1 MYEKVFELIESRK
14 DQLISDASELIGVP
28 SVNPGQFEKEAAA
41 AFAAQLKRDGINHE
55 IVGPEPLRLS
65 VLADLN
71 GDAEGG
77 VLFNGHLDVVP
88 TGDEA
93 KWTSPPFKAEVRDG
107 RLYGRGS
114 TDMKGAVNAF
124 MHAMVAVRD
133 AGVPLK
139 KGVWLHA
146 VADEE
151 CGGRM
156 GTAWIADTGRLPP
169 ADMGIVGECS
179 TYEGEVGIVRAC
191 TGIVQLKFES
201 RGKASHAARP
211 HEGNNAVI
219 NMCRVMIALQ
229 DKYERDTTVYD
240 ELLPPNTISPATTI
254 KGGVKTNVIPDY
266 CEAEV
271 DIRVVP
277 NMTPEN
283 VRAKIDKIIADVKAE
298 HPEVDVTYTM
308 GHWDPETLVPADA
321 PVIKEAEKAVEKV
334 MGYKP
339 KHMKRSGTT
348 DARFLNPKGIPS
360 PVAFGPGDVV
370 LGKMHDVDESV
381 GVQDLINWSKIYAAM
396 IISVC
401 S

>member
-1 MYEKVFELIESRK
+1 MYEKIFELIDARA
-14 DQLISDASELIGVP
+14 DLIVEDTAALVDTP
-28 SVNPGQFEKEAAA
+28 SVNPGQFEKEVAEV
-41 AFAAQLKRDGINHE
+41 FASQLERDRLNYTV
-55 IVGPEPLRLS
+55 VGPEPLRPS

-71 GDAEGG
+71 GTAQGG

-88 TGDEA
+88 SGDDS
-93 KWTSPPFKAEVRDG
+93 KWTSPPFSAEVRDG
-107 RLYGRGS
+107 RLYGRGT
-114 TDMKGAVNAF
+114 TDMKGAVAAF
-124 MHAMVAVRD
+124 KHAMLAVRD
-133 AGVPLK
+133 GGVPLK

-146 VADEE
+146 VADEK

-156 GTAWIADTGRLPP
+156 GTAWLAENGHLPP

-179 TYEGEVGIVRAC
+179 TYEGVAGIVRAC

-201 RGKASHAARP
+201 RGKSSHAARP

-283 VRAKIDKIIADVKAE
+283 VRAKLDGIIAGVKAE
-298 HPEVDVTYTM
+298 HPEVDVSYTM

-321 PVIKEAEKAVEKV
+321 PVIKEAERAVERV
-334 MGYKP
+334 LGYAP

-360 PVAFGPGDVV
+360 PVAFGPGDVL

-381 GVQDLINWSKIYAAM
+381 GVQDLVNWAKIYAAM

>member
-1 MYEKVFELIESRK
+1 MYEKVFSLIDSRV
-14 DQLISDASELIGVP
+14 DQLIADTQELVRTP
-28 SVNPGQFEKEAAA
+28 SINPGQFEKEVAEV
-41 AFAAQLKRDGINHE
+41 FSRQLNRDGLRHE
-55 IVGPEPLRLS
+55 LVGPEPMRSS
-65 VLADLN
+65 VLVEMS

-77 VLFNGHLDVVP
+77 LLFNGHLDVVP
-88 TGDEA
+88 TGDES
-93 KWTSPPFKAEVRDG
+93 KWTSPPFAADVRDG

-114 TDMKGAVNAF
+114 TDMKGAVCAF
-124 MHAMVAVRD
+124 KHAMLAVRD

-139 KGVWLHA
+139 KSVWLHA

-156 GTAWIADTGRLPP
+156 GTAWIADNGHLPE

-179 TYEGEVGIVRAC
+179 TYKGEIAIVRAC

-201 RGKASHAARP
+201 RGKASHAAKP
-211 HEGNNAVI
+211 HEGNNAII

-229 DKYERDTTVYD
+229 DKYERDETVYD
-240 ELLPPNTISPATTI
+240 EMLPPNTISPATTI

-283 VRAKIDKIIADVKAE
+283 VRAKIDAIIEGVRKE
-298 HPEVDVTYTM
+298 HPEVNVTYTM
-308 GHWDPETLVPADA
+308 GHWDPETLVSADA
-321 PVIKEAEKAVEKV
+321 PVIKEAEKAVERV
-334 MGYKP
+334 MGYTP

-348 DARFLNPKGIPS
+348 DARFLTTRGLPS
-360 PVAFGPGDVV
+360 PVAFGPGDV
-370 LGKMHDVDESV
+370 LIGKMHDVDESV
-381 GVQDLINWSKIYAAM
+381 GVQDLVNWSKVYAAM
-396 IISVC
+396 ILSVC

>member
-1 MYEKVFELIESRK
+1 MYENVFSLIDERK
-14 DQLISDASELIGVP
+14 EQLIKDVQELVQTP
-28 SVNPGQFEKEAAA
+28 SVNPGQFEEAVAKV
-41 AFAAQLKRDGINHE
+41 FSEQLKRDSLNHVT
-55 IVGPEPLRLS
+55 VGPEPLRAS

-71 GDAEGG
+71 GESAGG

-88 TGDEA
+88 TGDES
-93 KWTSPPFKAEVRDG
+93 KWTSPPFAAEIRDG

-114 TDMKGAVNAF
+114 TDMKGAVCAF
-124 MHAMVAVRD
+124 KHAMLAVRD
-133 AGVPLK
+133 AGVQLK

-156 GTAWIADTGRLPP
+156 GTAWLADNGYLPG

-179 TYEGEVGIVRAC
+179 TYKGELAIVRAC
-191 TGIVQLKFES
+191 TGIVQLKFVS
-201 RGKASHAARP
+201 RGKASHAAKP
-211 HEGNNAVI
+211 HEGNNAII

-240 ELLPPNTISPATTI
+240 EMLPPNTISPATTI

-283 VRAKIDKIIADVKAE
+283 VQAKIDRIIADVKAE

-321 PVIKEAEKAVEKV
+321 PVIKEAEKAVERV
-334 MGYKP
+334 MGYVP

-360 PVAFGPGDVV
+360 PVAFGPGDV
-370 LGKMHDVDESV
+370 LIGKMHDMDESV
-381 GVQDLINWSKIYAAM
+381 GVQDLVNWSKVYAAM

-401 S
+401 A

>member
-1 MYEKVFELIESRK
+1 MYEKVFEILDSRTDSIVADTK
-14 DQLISDASELIGVP
+14 ELVGTP
-28 SVNPGQFEKEAAA
+28 SINPGQFEKAAA
-41 AFAAQLKRDGINHE
+41 EVFSAQLKKDGLSHE
-55 IVGPEPLRLS
+55 IVGPEPLRTS
-65 VLADLN
+65 VLVEMK
-71 GDAEGG
+71 GTVEGG

-88 TGDEA
+88 TGDES
-93 KWTSPPFKAEVRDG
+93 KWTSPPFAPEVRDG

-114 TDMKGAVNAF
+114 TDMKGAVVAF
-124 MHAMVAVRD
+124 KHAMLAVRD
-133 AGVPLK
+133 AGVQLK

-156 GTAWIADTGRLPP
+156 GTAWLGDNGYYPK

-179 TYEGEVGIVRAC
+179 TYKGELAIVRAC
-191 TGIVQLKFES
+191 TGIVQLKFVS
-201 RGKASHAARP
+201 RGKASHAAKP
-211 HEGNNAVI
+211 HDGNNAII

-240 ELLPPNTISPATTI
+240 EMLPPNTISPATTI

-266 CEAEV
+266 CESEV

-283 VRAKIDKIIADVKAE
+283 VQAKIDKIIADVKKD

-308 GHWDPETLVPADA
+308 GNWDPETLVPADA

-334 MGYKP
+334 MGYVP

-348 DARFLNPKGIPS
+348 DARFLNPRGVPS
-360 PVAFGPGDVV
+360 PVAFGPGDV
-370 LGKMHDVDESV
+370 LIGKMHDVDESV
-381 GVQDLINWSKIYAAM
+381 GVQDLVNWSKVYAAM

>member
-1 MYEKVFELIESRK
+1 MYEKVFSLIDSRVE
-14 DQLISDASELIGVP
+14 QLIADTQELVRTP
-28 SVNPGQFEKEAAA
+28 SINPGQFEKEVAEV
-41 AFAAQLKRDGINHE
+41 FSLQLNRDGLRHE
-55 IVGPEPLRLS
+55 IVGPEPMRSS
-65 VLADLN
+65 VLVEMS

-77 VLFNGHLDVVP
+77 LLFNGHLDVVP
-88 TGDEA
+88 TGDES
-93 KWTSPPFKAEVRDG
+93 KWTSPPFAAEVRGG
-107 RLYGRGS
+107 RLYGRGT
-114 TDMKGAVNAF
+114 TDMKGAVCAF
-124 MHAMVAVRD
+124 KHAMLAVRD

-139 KGVWLHA
+139 KSVWLHA

-156 GTAWIADTGRLPP
+156 GTAWIADNGHLPE

-179 TYEGEVGIVRAC
+179 TYKGEIGIVRAC

-201 RGKASHAARP
+201 RGKASHAAKP

-229 DKYERDTTVYD
+229 DKYERDETVYD
-240 ELLPPNTISPATTI
+240 EMLPPNTISPATTI

-277 NMTPEN
+277 NMTSEN
-283 VRAKIDKIIADVKAE
+283 VRAKIDAIIDDVRKD
-298 HPEVDVTYTM
+298 HPEVNVTYTM

-321 PVIKEAEKAVEKV
+321 PVIKEAEKAVERV
-334 MGYKP
+334 MGYSP

-348 DARFLNPKGIPS
+348 DARFLTARGLPS
-360 PVAFGPGDVV
+360 PVAFGPGDV
-370 LGKMHDVDESV
+370 LIGKMHDVDESV
-381 GVQDLINWSKIYAAM
+381 GVQDLVNWSKVYAAM
-396 IISVC
+396 ILSVC

>member
-1 MYEKVFELIESRK
+1 MYEKVFELIESRRE
-14 DQLISDASELIGVP
+14 QLVADTQELVRTP
-28 SVNPGQFEKEAAA
+28 SINPGQFEKEVAEV
-41 AFAAQLKRDGINHE
+41 FAAQLARDGLGHRTA
-55 IVGPEPLRLS
+55 GPEPMRLS
-65 VLADLN
+65 VLAELD
-71 GDAEGG
+71 GEARGG
-77 VLFNGHLDVVP
+77 ILFNGHLDVVP
-88 TGDEA
+88 TGDEER
-93 KWTSPPFKAEVRDG
+93 WTSPPFAADVRDG

-114 TDMKGAVNAF
+114 TDMKGAVCAF
-124 MHAMVAVRD
+124 KHAMIAVRD

-156 GTAWIADTGRLPP
+156 GTAWLADNGFLPP

-179 TYEGEVGIVRAC
+179 TYKGEPAIVRAC

-201 RGKASHAARP
+201 RGKASHAAKP

-240 ELLPPNTISPATTI
+240 EMLPPNTISPATTI
-254 KGGVKTNVIPDY
+254 RGGVKTNVIPDF

-283 VRAKIDKIIADVKAE
+283 VRAKIDKIIADVKTE
-298 HPEVDVTYTM
+298 HPEVDVSYTM

-321 PVIKEAEKAVEKV
+321 PVIREAEKAVEKV
-334 MGYKP
+334 MGFPP

-348 DARFLNPKGIPS
+348 DARFLNLKGVPS
-360 PVAFGPGDVV
+360 PVAFGPGDV
-370 LGKMHDVDESV
+370 LIGKMHDVDESV
-381 GVQDLINWSKIYAAM
+381 GIQDLVNWSKIYAAM